1 LASSGIRKAV
11 SLRVPCFKGLRAAD
25 FAGTG
30 APQYRAFLSSYF
42 VLDITNPEKDPVLLW
57 TFRDMDLGFT
67 TSMPAVVRV
76 NPALDAKSNL
86 WVMFGTGRF
95 CSTLDGNNRLEPG
108 SDFWRA
114 GRLQPAA
121 LSRTWKSPLEEA
133 AD

>member
-1 LASSGIRKAV
+1 MR
-11 SLRVPCFKGLRAAD
+11 
-25 FAGTG
+25 GTG

-67 TSMPAVVRV
+67 TCMPAVVRV
-76 NPALDAKSNL
+76 NPALDAKSNFVGDVWDRSVL
-86 WVMFGTGRF
+86 FDSRW
-95 CSTLDGNNRLEPG
+95 NNRLEPG